1 MVQGAA
7 RGGKRTLNDQPRNAI
22 FLMPPG
28 LVMREFAIVFIAACA
43 HAASV
48 AWPFDSIFH
57 QGAPLWWLQT
67 LALAALVGALNRSTH
82 IRQAAVRGLGFSTV
96 WLTGTFW
103 WLFGSMHT
111 YGGLHAV
118 LSAMAVVG
126 LAMAL
131 ATYYAAACALYW
143 RLAQRQPR
151 GATVLFAALWLMAE
165 MARGTWLTG
174 FGWGAVGYAHLDA
187 PLAGYAPWV
196 GAYGMTAMA
205 AGLAAA
211 LAMLLS
217 CHATVPAT
225 AAHTGPRRGHAWRV
239 GLAMAGVLA
248 LGMVLPQVVPA
259 SSRATG
265 AMSVALLQGNI
276 AQDEK
281 FEQGSGVPQALQ
293 WYRAQLL
300 ASTSALV
307 VAPETAIPLLPE
319 QLPDGYWQGL
329 QQHFQAGQQAALIG
343 IPLGNYSL
351 GYTNSVVALAP
362 QLDAGWHYD
371 KHHLVP
377 FGEFI
382 PPLFKWFTE
391 MMHIPLGD
399 FNRGAVGQASLPWRG
414 QRLAPNICYEDL
426 FGEELG
432 ARFIDPD
439 TAPTVLVNV
448 GNIGWFG
455 NTVAIDQHLLIS
467 RMRTLEFERPMLRA
481 TNTGATVIIDHTGA
495 VRAELPRHTRGVLV
509 GEVQGRTGTTP
520 FAWWVARFG
529 LWPLWLL
536 AIAIVF
542 VAARARSVGAES

>member
-7 RGGKRTLNDQPRNAI
+7 TGGKYILSLGSHTAPPTMAVE
-22 FLMPPG
+22 FLG
-28 LVMREFAIVFIAACA
+28 RKIAIVFVAACA
-43 HAASV
+43 HAASA
-48 AWPFDSIFH
+48 AWPFDAVFTT
-57 QGAPLWWLQT
+57 GAPLWWLQT
-67 LALAALVGALNRSTH
+67 LALATLVAVVHRCANG
-82 IRQAAVRGLGFSTV
+82 RQAAVLGLVFATV

-111 YGGLHAV
+111 YGGLNAV
-118 LSAMAVVG
+118 LSAVAVVG

-131 ATYYAAACALYW
+131 ALYYAAACALYW
-143 RLAQRQPR
+143 RLAQGKVP
-151 GATVLFAALWLMAE
+151 GASVLFAALWVMAE

-174 FGWGAVGYAHLDA
+174 FGWGAVAYAHVDA

-196 GAYGMTAMA
+196 GAYGMTGIA
-205 AGLAAA
+205 AWLAAA
-211 LAMLLS
+211 MAMLFCRLGQRGQLGLGGR
-217 CHATVPAT
+217 PAW
-225 AAHTGPRRGHAWRV
+225 GL

-248 LGMVLPQVVPA
+248 LGALMPQAVPA
-259 SSRATG
+259 WTRAAG
-265 AMSVALLQGNI
+265 ELSVALLQGNI

-293 WYRAQLL
+293 WYSEQLL
-300 ASTSALV
+300 VSTSDLV

-319 QLPDGYWQGL
+319 QLPDGYWNGL
-329 QQHFQAGQQAALIG
+329 QQRFQTGQQAALIG
-343 IPLGNYSL
+343 IPLGNYNQ
-351 GYTNSVVALAP
+351 GYTNSVVGLAP
-362 QLDAGWHYD
+362 QVDAGWHYD

-391 MMHIPLGD
+391 LMNIPLGD

-432 ARFIDPD
+432 ARFMDSD
-439 TAPTVLVNV
+439 AAPTVLVNV
-448 GNIGWFG
+448 SNIGWFG

-467 RMRTLEFERPMLRA
+467 RMRALEFERPMLRA
-481 TNTGATVIIDHTGA
+481 TNTGATVIIDHKGT
-495 VRAELPRHTRGVLV
+495 VRAALPRHTRGVLL

-520 FAWWVARFG
+520 FAWWVSRFG

-536 AIAIVF
+536 GLAIVF
-542 VAARARSVGAES
+542 IAARARIARAE